1 MKSSLEQTAVEPGVS
16 DVRFLDARKLLFVRR
31 GVAVN
36 MTFGNELSYLD
47 VKIIRLFPIGQPDRF
62 FSIRSNDNEEI
73 GILRDAGDL
82 DSNSRHV
89 LAEALQRRYLV
100 PVVKRVLAVKER
112 FDVVDWQVE
121 TNLGYRTITIR
132 NLRENVEQPAPNR
145 YLLTDVDG
153 NRYDVVNVEEL
164 DEVSRAFLWRYI

>member
-1 MKSSLEQTAVEPGVS
+1 MNASIEQMAAGLGAS
-16 DVRFLDARKLLFVRR
+16 DVRYLNARKLLFVQN
-31 GVAVN
+31 GVTVN
-36 MTFGNELSYLD
+36 MTLGDELSYLD

-62 FSIRSNDNEEI
+62 LSIRSNDNEEI

-89 LAEALQRRYLV
+89 FAEALQRRYVV

-112 FDVVDWQVE
+112 FDVFDWRVE
-121 TNLGYRTITIR
+121 TNLGYRTFTIR
-132 NLRENVEQPAPNR
+132 NLRDNIEQPAPNR

-153 NRYDVVNVEEL
+153 NRYDVASMEEL